1 MKLPALPK
9 VASRLLLAAAA
20 GAGLALL
27 LPVISPW
34 PVSETFSGFL
44 WGISAGCLFGGLL
57 RWHMPDACETGS
69 PALRKRYLRE
79 FLPPMVGYVIALFV
93 SIWLLKRVD
102 EPGLRALVALLP
114 VPPIGMALRA
124 IIRYIRDVDE
134 LQQRIELEAVSFA
147 AAFVSMVYIAGGFL
161 QLAKVIDIPSG
172 VAMIWV
178 FPLICVSYGMAKL
191 VVARRFQ

>member
-1 MKLPALPK
+1 MARAMPK
-9 VASRLLLAAAA
+9 IAMRLFVAAAFCVI
-20 GAGLALL
+20 LALV
-27 LPVISPW
+27 LPYVSPW
-34 PVSETFSGFL
+34 PVSETLLGFL
-44 WGISAGCLFGGLL
+44 YGIAAGGFFGGLL
-57 RWHMPDACETGS
+57 RWRMPDPCDTGT
-69 PALRKRYLRE
+69 PALRSRYLRE
-79 FLPPMVGYVIALFV
+79 FLPAMAGYVVTLFLSV
-93 SIWLLKRVD
+93 WLLKRGVD
-102 EPGLRALVALLP
+102 EPALRALVALLP
-114 VPPIGMALRA
+114 VPAIGMALRA

-178 FPLICVSYGMAKL
+178 FPLICGSYGLAKI

>member
-1 MKLPALPK
+1 MVLAMPK
-9 VASRLLLAAAA
+9 MAVGLLIAAGLCTLAALGLYYAA
-20 GAGLALL
+20 
-27 LPVISPW
+27 PW
-34 PVSETFSGFL
+34 PESDTASGFL
-44 WGISAGCLFGGLL
+44 SGIAVGCLFAALL
-57 RWHMPDACETGS
+57 RWRMPDACDTGT
-69 PALRKRYLRE
+69 PALRSRYLRE
-79 FLPPMVGYVIALFV
+79 FLPAMAAYVVTLFLSV
-93 SIWLLKRVD
+93 WLLKRVD

-114 VPPIGMALRA
+114 VPAIGMALRA

-178 FPLICVSYGMAKL
+178 FPLICGSYGLAKI

>member
-1 MKLPALPK
+1 MAVAMPK
-9 VASRLLLAAAA
+9 FAVGLLVAAALCV
-20 GAGLALL
+20 GAALV
-27 LPVISPW
+27 LPYVSPW
-34 PVSETFSGFL
+34 PVTDTASGFL
-44 WGISAGCLFGGLL
+44 YGIGAGCFFAGLL
-57 RWHMPDACETGS
+57 RWRMPDACDTGT
-69 PALRKRYLRE
+69 PALRSRYLRE
-79 FLPPMVGYVIALFV
+79 FLPAMAGYVVTLFLSV
-93 SIWLLKRVD
+93 WLLKRVD
-102 EPGLRALVALLP
+102 EPGLRALIALLP
-114 VPPIGMALRA
+114 VPAIGMALRA

-178 FPLICVSYGMAKL
+178 FPLICASYGLAKM